1 MQIIVL
7 LKYNKLIDL
16 YRLTYTYD
24 SVDKDK
30 LISRSDGVSITYC
43 NSITSNPSIIKKP
56 NKILN
61 FAWSGKRVTAIN
73 NALYAYDYNGT
84 RIERKI
90 INGYTYKYILEGER
104 LVALKRIKDN
114 EKKRVSFVYDEVGSL
129 VGLSIG
135 TKEYIYERNI
145 QGEILRV
152 INLEGKTLVEYSY
165 DDWGKPSIKVVDINS
180 RYKSICI

>member
-1 MQIIVL
+1 M
-7 LKYNKLIDL
+7 
-16 YRLTYTYD
+16 
-24 SVDKDK
+24 
-30 LISRSDGVSITYC
+30 
-43 NSITSNPSIIKKP
+43 
-56 NKILN
+56 N

-73 NALYAYDYNGT
+73 NTLYAYDYNGT

-114 EKKRVSFVYDEVGSL
+114 KEKRVSFVYDEVGSL

-165 DDWGKPSIKVVDINS
+165 DDWGKPSIKVVDKTEGQLIADVNPFV
-180 RYKSICI
+180 YKGYV